1 MKIAMLTNNYKPFL
15 GGVPISAERQAK
27 ELVKLGHEVTVFAP
41 EYDGEL
47 PEGEDHF
54 DENGIRI
61 LRYRT
66 SARCMENG
74 MVYPRLILKEITK
87 VFEEESFDLIHT
99 HHPMFVG
106 MTALYL
112 GRKYQL
118 PVIYTYH
125 TRYEDYLHYIGFL
138 KPEGKGRILKRQLLK
153 LGQNVVVPEF
163 MRWFTNQCDLV
174 LAPTAGMQKRIRE
187 NGTRTPM
194 AVFPTG
200 LEETFYQEHPKEAG
214 EIRRKYMGGQQN
226 VSGRTDG
233 YMFCTAGR
241 LEEEKNPHFLLKG
254 IRKLK
259 EKMDGTFFRVLLIG
273 NGSMTEELKAEAKEL
288 GIEDEVVFVGKVPNE
303 KLNCYLQACD
313 AFLFTSK
320 SETQGIVLAEA
331 FAAGLPV
338 VAVEA
343 SGVEDIVE
351 NGVNGFRTAED
362 VEIWTDKILEML
374 DKREEMSRRAKVT
387 AAGNRSAR
395 LAMYEELLYR
405 QCIAEKAKETSEAY
419 EEEMDNE
426 YKEDRTEHTA
436 GGVFRIF
443 KAS

>member
-41 EYDGEL
+41 EYEGEL
-47 PEGEDHF
+47 PEGQDHL

-61 LRYRT
+61 FRYRT

-138 KPEGKGRILKRQLLK
+138 KPEGKGRILKQQLLK
-153 LGQNVVVPEF
+153 LGRNVVVPEF

-187 NGTRTPM
+187 NGTKTPM

-200 LEETFYQEHPKEAG
+200 LEEVFYLEHPEEAG
-214 EIRRKYMGGQQN
+214 EIRRNYMGEQ
-226 VSGRTDG
+226 DG

-259 EKMDGTFFRVLLIG
+259 EKMDKTFFRVLLIG
-273 NGSMTEELKAEAKEL
+273 NGSMTEELKTEAKEL
-288 GIEDEVVFVGKVPNE
+288 GIEEEIVFVGKVPNE
-303 KLNCYLQACD
+303 QLNCYLQACD

-351 NGVNGFRTAED
+351 DGVNGFRTAED
-362 VEIWTDKILEML
+362 IDMWTDKILEML
-374 DKREEMSRRAKVT
+374 NQREEMSRRAKVT
-387 AAGNRSAR
+387 ASGYRSVR
-395 LAMYEELLYR
+395 LAVYEELLYR
-405 QCIAEKAKETSEAY
+405 QCITAKVKESAGEY
-419 EEEMDNE
+419 EEELSYE
-426 YKEDRTEHTA
+426 YKEDRTEHA
-436 GGVFRIF
+436 ADGVFRIF

>member
-41 EYDGEL
+41 EYGGEL
-47 PEGEDHF
+47 PEGDDHL

-61 LRYRT
+61 FRYRT
-66 SARCMENG
+66 SSRCMENG
-74 MVYPRLILKEITK
+74 MVYPRMILKEITK
-87 VFEEESFDLIHT
+87 VFEEETFDLIHT

-112 GRKYQL
+112 GHKYQL
-118 PVIYTYH
+118 PVVYTYH

-138 KPEGKGRILKRQLLK
+138 KPEGIGKYWKQHFLKI
-153 LGQNVVVPEF
+153 GQNVVVPEF

-187 NGTRTPM
+187 NGARTPM

-200 LEETFYQEHPKEAG
+200 LEESFYTEHPEKAEK
-214 EIRRKYMGGQQN
+214 IRSEYMGK
-226 VSGRTDG
+226 REG
-233 YMFCTAGR
+233 YLFCTAGR
-241 LEEEKNPHFLLKG
+241 LEEEKNPHFFLQG
-254 IRKLK
+254 IKRLK
-259 EKMDGTFFRVLLIG
+259 EKMNGTFFKVLMIG
-273 NGSMTEELKAEAKEL
+273 NGSMTEALKEEAKEL
-288 GIEDEVVFVGKVPNE
+288 GIETEIVFVGKVPNE
-303 KLNCYLQACD
+303 VLNCYLQACD

-331 FAAGLPV
+331 FAAGLPI

-362 VEIWTDKILEML
+362 VESWTDQIMAMLEQ
-374 DKREEMSRRAKVT
+374 REQMSERAKVT
-387 AAGNRSAR
+387 ASGYRSAQ
-395 LAMYEELLYR
+395 LAVYEELLYR
-405 QCIAEKAKETSEAY
+405 QCISAKEKEMKRGY
-419 EEEMDNE
+419 EEEIDYE
-426 YKEDRTEHTA
+426 YKENRSERTSS
-436 GGVFRIF
+436 GIFRIF
-443 KAS
+443 KTS

>member
-1 MKIAMLTNNYKPFL
+1 MRMKIAMLTNNYKPFL

-61 LRYRT
+61 FRYGT

-138 KPEGKGRILKRQLLK
+138 KPEGKGRILKQQLLK

-241 LEEEKNPHFLLKG
+241 LEEEKNPHFLLNG

-259 EKMDGTFFRVLLIG
+259 EKIGRNIFQGAPDRKRKHDGRTESGSEKTSGSKKRSCLSEKFRMK
-273 NGSMTEELKAEAKEL
+273 SM
-288 GIEDEVVFVGKVPNE
+288 
-303 KLNCYLQACD
+303 NCYLQACD
-313 AFLFTSK
+313 AIFIYVKIRDTGDRACGSICGGTS
-320 SETQGIVLAEA
+320 GC
-331 FAAGLPV
+331 G
-338 VAVEA
+338 
-343 SGVEDIVE
+343 
-351 NGVNGFRTAED
+351 
-362 VEIWTDKILEML
+362 
-374 DKREEMSRRAKVT
+374 
-387 AAGNRSAR
+387 
-395 LAMYEELLYR
+395 
-405 QCIAEKAKETSEAY
+405 C
-419 EEEMDNE
+419 
-426 YKEDRTEHTA
+426 
-436 GGVFRIF
+436 GGVRRGGHCGKRSEWIPY
-443 KAS
+443 SGRRRDLDRQDLGNVR

>member
-47 PEGEDHF
+47 PERKDHF

-61 LRYRT
+61 FRYRT

-74 MVYPRLILKEITK
+74 MVYPRLILKEITN
-87 VFEEESFDLIHT
+87 VFGEESFDLIHT

-112 GRKYQL
+112 GRKYRL

-138 KPEGKGRILKRQLLK
+138 KPEGKGRLLKQQFLK
-153 LGQNVVVPEF
+153 LGKNVVVPEF
-163 MRWFTNQCDLV
+163 MKWFTNQCDLV

-187 NGTRTPM
+187 NGTKTPT

-200 LEETFYQEHPKEAG
+200 LEEAFYLEHPEEAW
-214 EIRRKYMGGQQN
+214 EIRRKYMGEQAALYGKT
-226 VSGRTDG
+226 GG

-254 IRKLK
+254 IKRLK

-273 NGSMTEELKAEAKEL
+273 NGSMTEELKEEAKQL
-288 GIEDEVVFVGKVPNE
+288 GIEEEAVFVGKVPNE
-303 KLNCYLQACD
+303 RLNCYLQACD

-331 FAAGLPV
+331 FAAGLPI

-351 NGVNGFRTAED
+351 DGVNGFRTEED
-362 VEIWTDKILEML
+362 IDMWTDKILEML

-387 AAGNRSAR
+387 AAGYRSAQ
-395 LAMYEELLYR
+395 LAKYEELLYR
-405 QCIAEKAKETSEAY
+405 QCIAAKAKETAGEF
-419 EEEMDNE
+419 EEEVHYE

>member
-1 MKIAMLTNNYKPFL
+1 M
-15 GGVPISAERQAK
+15 
-27 ELVKLGHEVTVFAP
+27 
-41 EYDGEL
+41 
-47 PEGEDHF
+47 
-54 DENGIRI
+54 
-61 LRYRT
+61 
-66 SARCMENG
+66 
-74 MVYPRLILKEITK
+74 
-87 VFEEESFDLIHT
+87 
-99 HHPMFVG
+99 
-106 MTALYL
+106 
-112 GRKYQL
+112 
-118 PVIYTYH
+118 
-125 TRYEDYLHYIGFL
+125 
-138 KPEGKGRILKRQLLK
+138 
-153 LGQNVVVPEF
+153 
-163 MRWFTNQCDLV
+163 
-174 LAPTAGMQKRIRE
+174 
-187 NGTRTPM
+187 
-194 AVFPTG
+194 
-200 LEETFYQEHPKEAG
+200 
-214 EIRRKYMGGQQN
+214 
-226 VSGRTDG
+226 
-233 YMFCTAGR
+233 
-241 LEEEKNPHFLLKG
+241 
-254 IRKLK
+254 
-259 EKMDGTFFRVLLIG
+259 
-273 NGSMTEELKAEAKEL
+273 
-288 GIEDEVVFVGKVPNE
+288 FVGKVPNE

-387 AAGNRSAR
+387 AAGYRSAR

-419 EEEMDNE
+419 EEEMDYE

>member
-41 EYDGEL
+41 EYEGEL
-47 PEGEDHF
+47 PEGQDHL

-61 LRYRT
+61 FRYRT

-138 KPEGKGRILKRQLLK
+138 KPEGKGRILKQQLLK
-153 LGQNVVVPEF
+153 LGRNVVVPEF

-187 NGTRTPM
+187 NGTKTPM

-200 LEETFYQEHPKEAG
+200 LEEVFYLEHPEEAG
-214 EIRRKYMGGQQN
+214 EIRRNYMGEQ
-226 VSGRTDG
+226 DG

-259 EKMDGTFFRVLLIG
+259 EKMDKTFFRVLLIG
-273 NGSMTEELKAEAKEL
+273 NGSMTEELKTEAKEL
-288 GIEDEVVFVGKVPNE
+288 GIEEEIVFIGKVPNE
-303 KLNCYLQACD
+303 QLNCYLQACD

-351 NGVNGFRTAED
+351 DGVNGFRTAED
-362 VEIWTDKILEML
+362 IDMWTDKILEML
-374 DKREEMSRRAKVT
+374 NQREEMSRRAKVT
-387 AAGNRSAR
+387 ASGYRSVR
-395 LAMYEELLYR
+395 LAVYEELLYR
-405 QCIAEKAKETSEAY
+405 QCIAAKVKESAGEY
-419 EEEMDNE
+419 EEELGYE
-426 YKEDRTEHTA
+426 YKEDRTEHA
-436 GGVFRIF
+436 ADGVFRIF

>member
-41 EYDGEL
+41 EYEGEL
-47 PEGEDHF
+47 PEGQDHL

-61 LRYRT
+61 FRYRT

-138 KPEGKGRILKRQLLK
+138 KPEGKGRILKQQLLK
-153 LGQNVVVPEF
+153 LGRNVVVPEF

-187 NGTRTPM
+187 NGTKTPM

-200 LEETFYQEHPKEAG
+200 LEEVFYLEHPEEAG
-214 EIRRKYMGGQQN
+214 EIRRNYMGEQ
-226 VSGRTDG
+226 DG

-259 EKMDGTFFRVLLIG
+259 EKMDKTFFRVLLIG
-273 NGSMTEELKAEAKEL
+273 NGSMTEELKTEAKEL
-288 GIEDEVVFVGKVPNE
+288 GIEEEIVFIGKVPNE
-303 KLNCYLQACD
+303 QLNCYLQACD

-351 NGVNGFRTAED
+351 DGVNGFRTAED
-362 VEIWTDKILEML
+362 IDMWTDKILEML
-374 DKREEMSRRAKVT
+374 NQREEMSRRAKVT
-387 AAGNRSAR
+387 ASGYRSVR
-395 LAMYEELLYR
+395 LAVYEELLYR
-405 QCIAEKAKETSEAY
+405 QCITAKVKESAGEY
-419 EEEMDNE
+419 EEELSYE
-426 YKEDRTEHTA
+426 YKEDRTEHA
-436 GGVFRIF
+436 ADGVFRIF

>member
-41 EYDGEL
+41 EYEGEL
-47 PEGEDHF
+47 PEGQDHL

-61 LRYRT
+61 FRYRT

-138 KPEGKGRILKRQLLK
+138 KPEGKGRILKQQLLK
-153 LGQNVVVPEF
+153 LGRNVVVPEF

-187 NGTRTPM
+187 NGTKTPM

-200 LEETFYQEHPKEAG
+200 LEEVFYLEHPEEAG
-214 EIRRKYMGGQQN
+214 EIRRNYMGEQ
-226 VSGRTDG
+226 DG

-259 EKMDGTFFRVLLIG
+259 EKMDKTFFRVLLIG
-273 NGSMTEELKAEAKEL
+273 NGSMTEELKTEAKEL
-288 GIEDEVVFVGKVPNE
+288 GIEEEIVFVGKVPNE
-303 KLNCYLQACD
+303 QLNCYLQACD

-351 NGVNGFRTAED
+351 DGVNGFRTTED
-362 VEIWTDKILEML
+362 IDMWTDKILEML
-374 DKREEMSRRAKVT
+374 NQREEMSRRAKVT
-387 AAGNRSAR
+387 ASGYRSVR
-395 LAMYEELLYR
+395 LAVYEELLYR
-405 QCIAEKAKETSEAY
+405 QCITAKVKESAGEY
-419 EEEMDNE
+419 EEELGYE
-426 YKEDRTEHTA
+426 YKEDRTEHA
-436 GGVFRIF
+436 ADGVFRIF

>member
-1 MKIAMLTNNYKPFL
+1 M
-15 GGVPISAERQAK
+15 
-27 ELVKLGHEVTVFAP
+27 KLGHEVTVFAP

-61 LRYRT
+61 FRYGT

-138 KPEGKGRILKRQLLK
+138 KPEGKGRLLKQQFLK

-163 MRWFTNQCDLV
+163 MKWFTNQCDLV

-187 NGTRTPM
+187 NGTKTPT

-200 LEETFYQEHPKEAG
+200 LEEAFYLEHPEEAW
-214 EIRRKYMGGQQN
+214 EIRRKYMGEQAALYEKTG
-226 VSGRTDG
+226 G

-254 IRKLK
+254 IKRLK

-273 NGSMTEELKAEAKEL
+273 NGSMTEELKEEAKQL
-288 GIEDEVVFVGKVPNE
+288 GIEEEAVFVGKVP
-303 KLNCYLQACD
+303 LNCYLQACD

-331 FAAGLPV
+331 FAAGLPI

-351 NGVNGFRTAED
+351 DGVNGFRTGED
-362 VEIWTDKILEML
+362 IDMWTDKILEML
-374 DKREEMSRRAKVT
+374 DKREEMSRRAIVT
-387 AAGNRSAR
+387 AAGYRSAQ
-395 LAMYEELLYR
+395 LAKYEELLYR
-405 QCIAEKAKETSEAY
+405 QCIVAKEIAGEY
-419 EEEMDNE
+419 EEEMDYE